1 MNDVST
7 QPNGSV
13 SVPLEGVDEKQLA
26 PICSRSDQAEV
37 VSWTTEQEAKVLDR
51 GNISNA
57 LTDTITQDLGITND
71 DVNLG
76 NQLMLA
82 GIVVAELPSNMLLQ
96 KVGAPVWL
104 TGQMGIWGTIAL
116 TQTWVTNKSSF
127 FATRFIL
134 GVFEGGYVPGGQ
146 YMLSLFYTREELATR
161 TAVFYFGNYF
171 AAATGS
177 LMAAGILKLAGTNG
191 LSGWQWLHTKPI
203 HCYFDCFSEKKRS
216 ILSARMSAQNNADKA
231 DLSWTKVKGALLDF
245 RLWLHMIINMAS
257 LAPKGGLQLY
267 GPSVI
272 KGLGFSKT
280 RANALNSISSYLVV
294 VFSFA
299 ISYASD
305 KTHQRGLWCIV
316 AFAWSIAFS
325 GALYG
330 LPLNANRWTRF
341 WIFTFLGSG
350 NALAQGLNDAWVSA
364 NAQTSAG
371 RSIGLALAVM
381 GSNLGGLA
389 GQQMFR
395 QSDAPRYQRGF
406 LAILCLY
413 VGSIVL
419 TVATIA
425 AYWWTNKK
433 LKREYQERESRDDV
447 GDVTETGPFKCQL

>member
-1 MNDVST
+1 M
-7 QPNGSV
+7 
-13 SVPLEGVDEKQLA
+13 LED
-26 PICSRSDQAEV
+26 I
-37 VSWTTEQEAKVLDR
+37 R
-51 GNISNA
+51 G
-57 LTDTITQDLGITND
+57 L
-71 DVNLG
+71 
-76 NQLMLA
+76 
-82 GIVVAELPSNMLLQ
+82 
-96 KVGAPVWL
+96 
-104 TGQMGIWGTIAL
+104 
-116 TQTWVTNKSSF
+116 
-127 FATRFIL
+127 
-134 GVFEGGYVPGGQ
+134 
-146 YMLSLFYTREELATR
+146 
-161 TAVFYFGNYF
+161 NY
-171 AAATGS
+171 
-177 LMAAGILKLAGTNG
+177 I
-191 LSGWQWLHTKPI
+191 I
-203 HCYFDCFSEKKRS
+203 Y
-216 ILSARMSAQNNADKA
+216 QNHPYSPHK
-231 DLSWTKVKGALLDF
+231 
-245 RLWLHMIINMAS
+245 
-257 LAPKGGLQLY
+257 
-267 GPSVI
+267 
-272 KGLGFSKT
+272 
-280 RANALNSISSYLVV
+280 
-294 VFSFA
+294 
-299 ISYASD
+299 
-305 KTHQRGLWCIV
+305 RGLWCIV

-447 GDVTETGPFKCQL
+447 GDNEMDLLSTRKTTKLACHDEAVALIWVDY